1 MMVRELAPDSS
12 LLPGSEFN
20 TAVCGIRNRVG
31 PGIRQMANGDATGK
45 LLV

>member
-1 MMVRELAPDSS
+1 MTVRELAPDSS

-20 TAVCGIRNRVG
+20 CGIRNRVG
-31 PGIRQMANGDATGK
+31 PGIRQMPNGDATGK